1 MKSRVAL
8 SALIVAGSLAL
19 SAPAAHA
26 GSGGTPFPLTSFFVC
41 HGIKGNAPGTVVDVD
56 SSVLGTNPQEVKI
69 GSGVLACVVAKLFP
83 GGSVHNPDPVVG
95 NEINPNPDG
104 TGSHGLK
111 CYTVSVSRQPSTTPP
126 NRYTVTDELLGEDAD
141 VQANQ
146 FQYICAPATFQLV
159 P

>member
-1 MKSRVAL
+1 VKSRVVL
-8 SALIVAGSLAL
+8 SALIVAGSFAL

-41 HGIKGNAPGTVVDVD
+41 HGIKGNTPGTVVDVD

-83 GGSVHNPDPVVG
+83 GGSEHNADPVVG
-95 NEINPNPDG
+95 NEINPNLETD
-104 TGSHGLK
+104 SNGLK
-111 CYTVSVSRQPSTTPP
+111 CYSVSVSRQPNTSPP
-126 NRYTVTDELLGEDAD
+126 NRYTVIDNLFGEDPD

-146 FQYICAPATFQLV
+146 FQYICAPATFTN
-159 P
+159 PH

>member
-26 GSGGTPFPLTSFFVC
+26 GFGGTPFPLTSFFVC
-41 HGIKGNAPGTVVDVD
+41 HGIKGNTPGTVVDVD

-83 GGSVHNPDPVVG
+83 GGSEHDSTPVTG
-95 NEINPNPDG
+95 NEINPNPDNAN
-104 TGSHGLK
+104 SHGLK
-111 CYTVSVSRQPSTTPP
+111 CYAVSVSRQPNTSPP
-126 NRYTVTDELLGEDAD
+126 NRYTVIDNLFGEDPD

-146 FQYICAPATFQLV
+146 FQYICAPATFTN
-159 P
+159 PH